1 MASRRHK
8 GVVRGR
14 GTAVFLALVLAVGP
28 MIAVAGCKPSG
39 SADGSGSDASTSSVA
54 KGGSSAAKLP
64 ADIGKHLPYK
74 GMPESAM
81 NKTGL
86 GPYTDMVTT
95 PHRGDH
101 RPMNTYRWFAHNGT
115 GDLVFFTYCLNGKVL
130 DAIKN
135 PPSVFQNYWVEGQE
149 LPNLDASG
157 AYPDGT
163 IGQTI
168 DMSLPSGSGSGS
180 SGNSGGGSGSNS
192 GSGSQTQAQPQTQ
205 TRSQGQTGQSQGQST
220 DHLDPLQYDTPED
233 YADAEHQHS
242 GMDWDEAYNRWLD
255 YNE

>member
-1 MASRRHK
+1 MA
-8 GVVRGR
+8 VLL
-14 GTAVFLALVLAVGP
+14 TLALAVGS
-28 MIAVAGCKPSG
+28 AVAVTGCETGGGK
-39 SADGSGSDASTSSVA
+39 DGSGSDASTSSVA
-54 KGGSSAAKLP
+54 GRGSSAAKLP

-115 GDLVFFTYCLNGKVL
+115 GDLVFFTYCLDGKVL
-130 DAIKN
+130 DAIIN
-135 PPSVFQNYWVEGQE
+135 PPSVYQNYWVEGQE

-163 IGQTI
+163 IGQTT

-180 SGNSGGGSGSNS
+180 GSGGNS
-192 GSGSQTQAQPQTQ
+192 GSGSQTQGQGQPQPQ
-205 TRSQGQTGQSQGQST
+205 SQSRDQTGQSQGQGT
-220 DHLDPLQYDTPED
+220 GHLDPMQYDTPED
-233 YADAEHQHS
+233 YADAERQHS

>member
-1 MASRRHK
+1 LAGRQRK
-8 GVVRGR
+8 GVARRRGM
-14 GTAVFLALVLAVGP
+14 AVLLALALAVTP
-28 MIAVAGCKPSG
+28 AFAATGCKAG
-39 SADGSGSDASTSSVA
+39 GGKDGSGSDASTSSVA
-54 KGGSSAAKLP
+54 GRGSSAAKLP

-115 GDLVFFTYCLNGKVL
+115 GDLVFFTYCLDGKVL

-157 AYPDGT
+157 AYPNGT

-168 DMSLPSGSGSGS
+168 DMSLPSGSSSGS
-180 SGNSGGGSGSNS
+180 SGSGGGSGSNS

-205 TRSQGQTGQSQGQST
+205 SQGQTGQSQGT
-220 DHLDPLQYDTPED
+220 GHLDPQQYDTPED
-233 YADAEHQHS
+233 YADAERQHS